1 MTLNISQNY
10 SRNFFGI
17 GLFIKSIIKKKR
29 IEINRIIEK
38 EIDFNASKNLLDVGT
53 TSSLE
58 NHENQIIKYFYNKI
72 QISCLSNLSLKD
84 LKLRYKKLST
94 YKGDGKAM
102 TFTDNNFDI
111 VTSSATIEHV
121 GNFKNQINFIS
132 ECLRVSKYKTFVTTP
147 NRYYPIELHTKIPFI
162 HFLPK
167 IIHRKILYLLGDKFL
182 SLEEN
187 LNLLSKN
194 DILKICQIL
203 EIKNFKIREIKL
215 FGFVSNFIL
224 IIEKN

>member
-1 MTLNISQNY
+1 MTSNISQNY

-29 IEINRIIEK
+29 IEINRIIEN
-38 EIDFNASKNLLDVGT
+38 EIDLNKSRNLLDVGT

-72 QISCLSNLSLKD
+72 QISCLSNLSLED

-94 YKGDGKAM
+94 YKGDGRAM
-102 TFTDNNFDI
+102 IFKDNNFDI

-121 GNFKNQINFIS
+121 GSFKNQINFVR
-132 ECLRVSKYKTFVTTP
+132 ECIRVSKYKTFITTP

-167 IIHRKILYLLGDKFL
+167 ITHRKILYLLGDKFL

-187 LNLLSKN
+187 LNLLSKY
-194 DILKICQIL
+194 DIIKICKTL
-203 EIKNFKIREIKL
+203 EIKNFKIKEIKL

-224 IIEKN
+224 IIQKD